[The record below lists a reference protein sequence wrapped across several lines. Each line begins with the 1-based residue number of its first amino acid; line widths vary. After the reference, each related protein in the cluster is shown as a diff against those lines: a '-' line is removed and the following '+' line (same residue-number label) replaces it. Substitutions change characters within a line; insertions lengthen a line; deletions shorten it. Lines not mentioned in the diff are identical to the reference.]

1 MTKPNDKST
10 VKEMKDYIRSNKLKI
25 KLTQKKAELIANLK
39 STGNWEG
46 SKPATPKPS
55 FNVKNTKVISGK
67 GKLSYLEEVKRMV
80 YNHQYGDTIQQIYID
95 GEKYDWN
102 GIDIMNGFGTKV
114 GELEDRALLKRWED
128 GETSKYAIPKVSLK
142 NKGLIMKKKS
152 EFKYK
157 GEKKFDEYK
166 KKREEYEADKKKI
179 EEQYKIFDAKKAPIM
194 KKITKLV
201 KSAKFRTKSSFQ
213 DFLYSDIMKGAFY
226 SANNWVGDFGLKK
239 AKEKYLE
246 TIDDISTGG
255 SSDME
260 RLEEHLSVLEKF
272 K

>member
-1 MTKPNDKST
+1 
-10 VKEMKDYIRSNKLKI
+10 
-25 KLTQKKAELIANLK
+25 
-39 STGNWEG
+39 
-46 SKPATPKPS
+46 
-55 FNVKNTKVISGK
+55 
-67 GKLSYLEEVKRMV
+67 
-80 YNHQYGDTIQQIYID
+80 
-95 GEKYDWN
+95 
-102 GIDIMNGFGTKV
+102 
-114 GELEDRALLKRWED
+114 
-128 GETSKYAIPKVSLK
+128 
-142 NKGLIMKKKS
+142 MKKKS